1 MFNQLS
7 RTSSLEPRLTVSK
20 LLAFLLSLVVQVVN
34 LGIPVLG
41 FWLLIFG
48 IAPLARI
55 LSIFGG
61 LFCLL
66 IAWVSWVRFAKL
78 PKEGVVSRPQCP
90 VLYKLVDQVT
100 RSLRAKPVDYIVIG
114 PLFNASMGEVGW
126 RRKRILYL
134 GLPLFAV
141 LDRQERIALLG
152 HEIAHSVNGDP
163 TRNFL
168 TLTAIYS
175 LVVWFSILWGMT
187 GAYAAGF
194 FLALLLPSNWVL
206 YPLAGL
212 AWLGAYSLV
221 HLLWWDSQRA
231 EYLADFLA
239 ATVGGTEAM
248 LALLEKLCSGQTFDI
263 ALQHISFNPDFK
275 DQDFFDLLRQR
286 IVQVPARE
294 VQRIKRVEQLAESRL
309 DTTHPPTP
317 YRIAL
322 LQTRPA
328 LEPKVVLS
336 PAEND
341 AIDSELLTIRSQIQ
355 KQLVSW
361 RRAGIF

>member
-1 MFNQLS
+1 
-7 RTSSLEPRLTVSK
+7 
-20 LLAFLLSLVVQVVN
+20 
-34 LGIPVLG
+34 
-41 FWLLIFG
+41 
-48 IAPLARI
+48 
-55 LSIFGG
+55 
-61 LFCLL
+61 
-66 IAWVSWVRFAKL
+66 
-78 PKEGVVSRPQCP
+78 
-90 VLYKLVDQVT
+90 
-100 RSLRAKPVDYIVIG
+100 
-114 PLFNASMGEVGW
+114 MGEVGW